1 MQHLYDYIFGSK
13 KLHRP
18 NFDTTIEE
26 FCDCNNIDINNIN
39 ENQLVVFYEYKQEY
53 CHTADARNKYLENIV
68 ESLTS
73 YSGKKLAVRLQ
84 KIVGNHGD
92 VSFYEKE
99 IPHTIIIYLH
109 DEYLLNDNS
118 FMDFT
123 LSDTK
128 ESDKIYWEIENFN
141 YHIAEISKVENN
153 NIIVIEPRYSEDVT
167 KKLRNKTDI
176 FYHVTLNTNIDK
188 IFKRGITPK
197 VGKTRIQGGY
207 RYFPEKVFLIADSND
222 IVKDIKEI
230 IRSKKYQNNL
240 YSIIKIDLSGHDV
253 GLYVDNYYDS
263 DNIVYTFE
271 AIPPSLLSVVDINDL

>member
-1 MQHLYDYIFGSK
+1 MKGLYDYMFGSK
-13 KLHRP
+13 KLHKP
-18 NFDTTIEE
+18 YFDTTLEE
-26 FCDCNNIDINNIN
+26 FCDNNNIDIDSIT
-39 ENQLVVFYEYKQEY
+39 ENQLVIFYECKQEY
-53 CHTADARNKYLENIV
+53 FHTTNAKEKFFERID

-73 YSGKKLAVRLQ
+73 YSGKKLAERIQ
-84 KIVGNHGD
+84 KIIGDHGE
-92 VSFYEKE
+92 VAFYEKE

-141 YHIAEISKVENN
+141 YHISEISKVESND
-153 NIIVIEPRYSEDVT
+153 IIVIEPRYSENVT

-207 RYFPEKVFLIADSND
+207 RYFPEKVFLIADEKNP
-222 IVKDIKEI
+222 
-230 IRSKKYQNNL
+230 
-240 YSIIKIDLSGHDV
+240 V
-253 GLYVDNYYDS
+253 GLKRCKITS
-263 DNIVYTFE
+263 PFFTCIITFCQ
-271 AIPPSLLSVVDINDL
+271 ASLTGLSFVIIGLVPN